1 MPRWEG
7 VLSEEVRRIFR
18 RSAPPERDP
27 LEAALRS
34 RVARPSDRA
43 LLRTARICF
52 DTGRDGVWTIHFRRG
67 EVSLVRGRP
76 KAPSATLVADRA
88 VLVDVLEGRIPG
100 VEAFLAGKLFVRG
113 NLALPL
119 ELDDLLPPLTPR
131 DVRSPQCHRTTAD
144 GVETFYL
151 ESGPPGAPPVVLLHG
166 LGATCTSFLPLMWDL
181 ARDHHVFAV
190 DLPGFGESGKPLRPL
205 HAAYF
210 ARWVRAFLDDVG
222 LARAHLIGNSMGGR
236 VALEVAM
243 RFPKRVDR
251 VVLLTPSLAWRRF
264 RVAVKLVR
272 FLRPELAFVPIPMLH
287 GMVIQSMRT
296 MFSVPERVPA
306 AAMHGAADEFV
317 RYFATPRGRIC
328 FFSAAREIYL
338 EDPHGR
344 RGFWTRLSKL
354 TAPSLFVFGNRDR
367 LVPHK
372 FQRYVQRAVP
382 HAQCV
387 LLDDCGHVPQF
398 ELPEQTNRLVR
409 DFLGPATPTDG
420 RGHGSNGTNGAP
432 SY

>member
-1 MPRWEG
+1 MQRWTG

-18 RSAPPERDP
+18 RSAPPEQDP

-43 LLRTARICF
+43 LLRKARICF

-67 EVSLVRGRP
+67 DVSLVRGRP
-76 KAPSATLVADRA
+76 KDPSATLVADRKT
-88 VLVDVLEGRIPG
+88 LVDVLEGRIPG
-100 VEAFLAGKLFVRG
+100 VEAFLEGKLFVRG

-119 ELDDLLPPLTPR
+119 ELDDLLPPLTR
-131 DVRSPQCHRTTAD
+131 DVRFPQCHRTTAD

-151 ESGPPGAPPVVLLHG
+151 ESGPPDAPPVVLLHG
-166 LGATCTSFLPLMWDL
+166 LGATSASFLPLMWDL

-210 ARWVRAFLDDVG
+210 ARWVRALLDDLG
-222 LARAHLIGNSMGGR
+222 LPRAHLLGNSMGGR
-236 VALEVAM
+236 VALEVAL

-251 VVLLTPSLAWRRF
+251 LVLLTPSLAWRRF
-264 RVAVKLVR
+264 RIAAGLVR
-272 FLRPELAFVPIPMLH
+272 LLRPEIAFVPIPMLH
-287 GMVIQSMRT
+287 ALVIQSMRT
-296 MFSVPERVPA
+296 MFAVPDRVPA
-306 AAMHGAADEFV
+306 TAMHGAADEFL
-317 RYFATPRGRIC
+317 RSFATPRGRVG

-344 RGFWTRLSKL
+344 RGFWTRLSRL
-354 TAPSLFVFGNRDR
+354 EVPSLFVFGNRDR

-398 ELPEQTNRLVR
+398 ELPDLTNRLVR
-409 DFLGPATPTDG
+409 DFLRPANSQ
-420 RGHGSNGTNGAP
+420 GHGANGANGAH